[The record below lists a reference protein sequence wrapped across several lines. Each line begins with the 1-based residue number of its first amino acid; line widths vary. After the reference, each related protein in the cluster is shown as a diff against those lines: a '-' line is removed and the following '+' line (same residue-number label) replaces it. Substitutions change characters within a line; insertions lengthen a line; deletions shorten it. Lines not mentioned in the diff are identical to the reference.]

1 LSKGSAP
8 AARGPALHGDRR
20 GIASAA
26 AADARDARVLK
37 TDKAA

>member
-1 LSKGSAP
+1 M
-8 AARGPALHGDRR
+8 HGDRR

-37 TDKAA
+37 TDKAAG